1 MHNGLAIIYIL
12 VPLSAQMH
20 LDLKNQK
27 AESTEFSTGVAF
39 RSHPSFG
46 QVVGSV
52 DLRARFE
59 LRVSQ

>member
-20 LDLKNQK
+20 LDLKHQK

-39 RSHPSFG
+39 RAHPSFG

-52 DLRARFE
+52 DLRA
-59 LRVSQ
+59 